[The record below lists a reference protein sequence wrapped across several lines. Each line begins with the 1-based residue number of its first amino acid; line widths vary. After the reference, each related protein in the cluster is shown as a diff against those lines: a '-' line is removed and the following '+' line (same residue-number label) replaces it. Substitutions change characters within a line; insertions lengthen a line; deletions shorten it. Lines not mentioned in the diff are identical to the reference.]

1 MLFLLAF
8 MGLIILAIMLIV
20 LLTIANSPD
29 RQAAYTSQLFIL
41 AFVTVSLYIAII
53 AGVTVLGTAVN
64 TELAS
69 HW

>member
-1 MLFLLAF
+1 

-29 RQAAYTSQLFIL
+29 RQAEYTSQLFIL